1 MLIKK
6 YVLDILNIVINTI
19 QDGPFRG
26 CSRNRVEGG
35 GGGGGWAKKSPPQK
49 CPLPKI
55 CHTFSTMMKL
65 GTVKPY
71 LKKIQKM

>member
-1 MLIKK
+1 MLVKK
-6 YVLDILNIVINTI
+6 YVLDILNIVINTF

-26 CSRNRVEGG
+26 CSRNGVEGG
-35 GGGGGWAKKSPPQK
+35 GGGEVAQK

-71 LKKIQKM
+71 LKKIQKI

>member
-1 MLIKK
+1 MLVKK
-6 YVLDILNIVINTI
+6 YVLDILNIVINTF
-19 QDGPFRG
+19 QAGRFRG
-26 CSRNRVEGG
+26 RGG
-35 GGGGGWAKKSPPQK
+35 GVWEVAQK